1 MYLKLKLFLHYDT
14 FTKLCERFY
23 FAFKPYYNNNV
34 LHGPI
39 VFFSCYY
46 NNCIKEVDFNPQ
58 RKCLSVHQVKSSIA

>member
-1 MYLKLKLFLHYDT
+1 MYLKLKLLLHYDT

-39 VFFSCYY
+39 VFFM
-46 NNCIKEVDFNPQ
+46 
-58 RKCLSVHQVKSSIA
+58 LL